1 MRISEAASYMKNE
14 FEMKDL
20 EITKF
25 CLGLQI
31 EHISK
36 GIFVYQSNYI
46 EKILKCFNMD
56 KSHLMSSLMVCRSLD
71 VDKDPFRPAEDNEE
85 ILGPEVA
92 YLSAIGALM
101 YLAKCTRPDIT
112 FSINLLARFSL
123 LPT

>member
-1 MRISEAASYMKNE
+1 
-14 FEMKDL
+14 MKDL
-20 EITKF
+20 GRTKL

-56 KSHLMSSLMVCRSLD
+56 KSHLINAPRVCRSLD
-71 VDKDPFRPAEDNEE
+71 IDKDPFRSAEDNKE
-85 ILGPEVA
+85 IRGPEVP

-101 YLAKCTRPDIT
+101 YLA
-112 FSINLLARFSL
+112 
-123 LPT
+123 